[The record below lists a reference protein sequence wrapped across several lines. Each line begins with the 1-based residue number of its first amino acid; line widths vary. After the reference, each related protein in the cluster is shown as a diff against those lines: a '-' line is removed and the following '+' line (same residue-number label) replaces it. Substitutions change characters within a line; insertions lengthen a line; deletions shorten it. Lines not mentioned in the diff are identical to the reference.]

1 MEVHTLSHGKFMDH
15 MSGQL
20 WEPVTDVLCGF
31 RSLPT
36 LPHCITP
43 FTFDLKLALNKAS
56 VH

>member
-1 MEVHTLSHGKFMDH
+1 MEVHTLSHGKFMDC
-15 MSGQL
+15 MSGL
-20 WEPVTDVLCGF
+20 PWEPVTDVLYGLS
-31 RSLPT
+31 SLPT